1 MKLLSK
7 FLIFSLIFA
16 YGINKNFVLAA
27 KKNHFSKI
35 FLLWDNRTIALDFKA
50 HPELIEKVPQYKV
63 LIADNNLLL
72 PQENLLSLPG
82 VFPMETSFKNKISQE
97 NLRNFLESE
106 INFEIKD
113 QKPVEITIENE
124 QVKFSRFP
132 ESGYFVSME
141 NLVNLLDF
149 ALENEIKYV
158 HVPAKKIYSSIV
170 SDSQLSEQGIT
181 EILSIGKSNFTGS
194 SWQRKQNILAAVKKF
209 NGQIIPAKGRFSFN
223 KILESVN
230 PEDGFVPELVI
241 KGNSVSKE
249 LGGGVCQ
256 VSTTAFRAIFNGGLP
271 VRTRKSHSYAV
282 PYYQPVGLDAAI
294 YLGGSDLQFTNDT
307 GSSILMKS
315 FVKDDDV
322 FFVFYGK
329 SDGRSVE
336 ISGPFID
343 NYSPAPRK
351 IKYVATRNLPAGKL
365 ELVSHAYAGFDTNW
379 ERKVFYGNGKLK
391 EKTNLFSSYRPWFAQ
406 YKVGE
411 KKIRRKII
419 RKKKYS
425 DGYKWLIR

>member
-35 FLLWDNRTIALDFKA
+35 FLLWDNRTIALDFKV

-149 ALENEIKYV
+149 ALENEINYV

-230 PEDGFVPELVI
+230 PADGFVPELVI
-241 KGNSVSKE
+241 KGNSVYAYVICHNQSEDEERLRKE
-249 LGGGVCQ
+249 INDLVTKNVGPIAKADKIQ
-256 VSTTAFRAIFNGGLP
+256 FVSGLP
-271 VRTRKSHSYAV
+271 KTRSGK
-282 PYYQPVGLDAAI
+282 I
-294 YLGGSDLQFTNDT
+294 MRR
-307 GSSILMKS
+307 IL
-315 FVKDDDV
+315 
-322 FFVFYGK
+322 
-329 SDGRSVE
+329 
-336 ISGPFID
+336 
-343 NYSPAPRK
+343 RK
-351 IKYVATRNLPAGKL
+351 IAAGESDNLG
-365 ELVSHAYAGFDTNW
+365 DTSTLLDPTVV
-379 ERKVFYGNGKLK
+379 EEIK
-391 EKTNLFSSYRPWFAQ
+391 NLAQ
-406 YKVGE
+406 
-411 KKIRRKII
+411 
-419 RKKKYS
+419 
-425 DGYKWLIR
+425 